1 MLDPTISYNLWDS
14 SMSTQGPKDGSFMLY
29 RGTLHAQGHA
39 SLLKCNYAS
48 GFPFCCRKKQYSG
61 DAIDLASHVE
71 GVKRTTYETT

>member
-48 GFPFCCRKKQYSG
+48 GFPFCCRKNSTLGMQLIWQVMWKG
-61 DAIDLASHVE
+61 
-71 GVKRTTYETT
+71 